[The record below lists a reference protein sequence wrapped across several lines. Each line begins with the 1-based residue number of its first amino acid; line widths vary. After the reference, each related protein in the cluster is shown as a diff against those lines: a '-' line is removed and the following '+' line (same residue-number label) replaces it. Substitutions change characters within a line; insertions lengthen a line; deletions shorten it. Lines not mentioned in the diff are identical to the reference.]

1 MSISRWRATD
11 LVSAYSHSLEQQIVE
26 RGSSLACRDEK
37 LFAQAE
43 DLLRDGDAQDI
54 HCLDLDPLL
63 VMEESLKASATDP
76 GRAKAKGGLQGL
88 AKAFEVVEQ
97 AALNLYLGPWR
108 REYKFV
114 KMYSGTF
121 THFIKPV
128 LSTSQIEKLFGLLG
142 YQLSSRHEQLR
153 LQPSR
158 VGAASLDDLVRLSCA
173 LFLARCECRLL
184 LAALGKHVGEA
195 QWELSVVRERQKGNS
210 LQVALDNTKKKL
222 QRARKEER
230 RATQSGAP
238 SPAVKAHSNG
248 VASPSSSAAAP
259 AREDVHVST
268 FNCQLTKMSLLEQ
281 DVANPARVKEGKPP
295 REESAF
301 SKDDAQSQS
310 QQVEPAGFGEGLAE
324 AHAFCSCLQSPDVSL
339 KLCIECNTLHD
350 VACALLQDCIV
361 QSHCIA
367 LPDPTD
373 RATAQS
379 NAAAPAAGGDDSA
392 PISPPLKPGPF
403 PPLLRPLSAG
413 PPAPVSHL
421 WRLPLPLVQRDR
433 LVPKA
438 SPNQAAGGLPLW
450 EHLFQRAPGPVPLLW
465 ERILPAVL
473 VSESCCMYLWPNPQP
488 VTCVTSFFLYLKC
501 CTNWAQSVP

>member
-11 LVSAYSHSLEQQIVE
+11 L
-26 RGSSLACRDEK
+26 
-37 LFAQAE
+37 AE

-158 VGAASLDDLVRLSCA
+158 VGPASLDDLVRLSCA

-222 QRARKEER
+222 QVSEPLFEGEEEVDLYTDEHLNGRQRARKEER

-248 VASPSSSAAAP
+248 AASPSSGASHAAAP

-281 DVANPARVKEGKPP
+281 DVANSARVKEGKPP
-295 REESAF
+295 REESTF

-310 QQVEPAGFGEGLAE
+310 QQVEPAGFGESLAE
-324 AHAFCSCLQSPDVSL
+324 AHAFCSCLQSPEVSL

-392 PISPPLKPGPF
+392 PISPPLKPTPF
-403 PPLLRPLSAG
+403 HHCCDLSQLDPQLLCLTCGVFHSRSCRETDLCQKR
-413 PPAPVSHL
+413 HQIK
-421 WRLPLPLVQRDR
+421 RLGVCPCGSTCSRDPLVLCHYCGNEYCRPCWFR
-433 LVPKA
+433 
-438 SPNQAAGGLPLW
+438 SPVVCTCGQTLNQS
-450 EHLFQRAPGPVPLLW
+450 PV
-465 ERILPAVL
+465 
-473 VSESCCMYLWPNPQP
+473 
-488 VTCVTSFFLYLKC
+488 
-501 CTNWAQSVP
+501 